1 MKTISTI
8 IFSFFIIFLSASC
21 NDNQLLEPQ
30 EIISEGIIP
39 LKVGY
44 KWTWE
49 VTSYSQDGNKISSH
63 LYYNEVIRDTIIN
76 GENWFI
82 LMENASPPTYL
93 GTNRNGVYYSFY
105 LSQPTITF
113 NSVIEDTSIESVNS
127 NGSYLVSKNN
137 LIQGPL
143 GEFNCNL
150 YQVFMDI
157 DEKKLLVSNYYL
169 EYNKGIIRTE
179 SFSNIGGDSYIAV
192 ITELVSTN
200 AF

>member
-1 MKTISTI
+1 MKSTI
-8 IFSFFIIFLSASC
+8 KFLLFIILLNTSC
-21 NDNQLLEPQ
+21 NNNQLLEPQ

-44 KWTWE
+44 KWIWE
-49 VTSYSQDGNKISSH
+49 VTSYNRDGDKIDSH
-63 LYYNEVIRDTIIN
+63 LYYNEVIKDTISN

-82 LMENASPPTYL
+82 LMDNGNPPTYI

-105 LSQPTITF
+105 LGQPTITF
-113 NSVIEDTSIESVNS
+113 NTVIEDTSLESTNS
-127 NGSYLVSKNN
+127 NRSYLMSKNN

-150 YQVFMDI
+150 YQIFMNI
-157 DEKKLLVSNYYL
+157 NENKFLEQNYYL

-179 SFSNIGGDSYIAV
+179 SYSYNMDGSSYIAV
-192 ITELVSTN
+192 TTELVSTN

>member
-1 MKTISTI
+1 MKSTI
-8 IFSFFIIFLSASC
+8 KFLFFIIVLNASC
-21 NDNQLLEPQ
+21 SNDQILEPQ
-30 EIISEGIIP
+30 EIISEGVIP

-49 VTSYSQDGNKISSH
+49 VTSYNEDGVKIDSH
-63 LYYNEVIRDTIIN
+63 LYYSEVIKDTIIN

-82 LMENASPPTYL
+82 LMENGNGPTYL

-105 LSQPTITF
+105 LGQPTITF
-113 NSVIEDTSIESVNS
+113 NTVIEDTSVESTNS

-150 YQVFMDI
+150 YQVFIKINENKFLDA
-157 DEKKLLVSNYYL
+157 NYYL

-179 SFSNIGGDSYIAV
+179 SFSLNMNGSSYIAV
-192 ITELVSTN
+192 TTELVSSN

>member
-1 MKTISTI
+1 MKSTI
-8 IFSFFIIFLSASC
+8 KFLFFIIVLNASC
-21 NDNQLLEPQ
+21 SNDQILEPQ
-30 EIISEGIIP
+30 EIISEGVIP

-49 VTSYSQDGNKISSH
+49 VTSYNEDGVKIDSH
-63 LYYNEVIRDTIIN
+63 LYYSEVIKDTIIN

-82 LMENASPPTYL
+82 LMENGNGPTYL
-93 GTNRNGVYYSFY
+93 GTNRNGVYFSFY
-105 LSQPTITF
+105 LGQPTITF
-113 NSVIEDTSIESVNS
+113 NTVIEDTSVESTNS

-150 YQVFMDI
+150 YQVFIKINENKFLDA
-157 DEKKLLVSNYYL
+157 NYYL

-179 SFSNIGGDSYIAV
+179 SFSLNMNGSSYIAV
-192 ITELVSTN
+192 TTELVSTN

>member
-1 MKTISTI
+1 MKSKIK
-8 IFSFFIIFLSASC
+8 FLFFIILLNASC
-21 NDNQLLEPQ
+21 SKDQLLEPQ
-30 EIISEGIIP
+30 EIISEGVIP

-49 VTSYSQDGNKISSH
+49 VTSYNEEGVKIDSH
-63 LYYNEVIRDTIIN
+63 LYYNEVIKDTIIN

-82 LMENASPPTYL
+82 LMENGNPPTYL

-105 LSQPTITF
+105 LGQPTITF
-113 NSVIEDTSIESVNS
+113 NTVIEDTSVESTNS

-150 YQVFMDI
+150 YQVFI
-157 DEKKLLVSNYYL
+157 KINENKFLEANYYL

-179 SFSNIGGDSYIAV
+179 SFSLNMNGSSYIAV
-192 ITELVSTN
+192 TTELVSTN